1 MYFLLTATEWVT
13 SQIDIVTGV
22 IQNSW
27 AQMLGIVGIPMI
39 SSIIINQTWG
49 TIRSAIQNKRAR
61 VNNFKVTEKITQ
73 AVDKI
78 QTAKNDLENCVV
90 EKIKSGFESVEIK
103 NEKLNEKKKMLEKEA
118 IKKILETSKKADI
131 ILDSEKI
138 NNELIEF
145 EKKANEFIDNKLEIA
160 DEKVEVLA
168 EKAQVKET
176 KIVKAIEEK
185 AEDFKDKVKEKAEEI
200 LPIFKR

>member
-49 TIRSAIQNKRAR
+49 TIRSAIQNKRAK
-61 VNNFKVTEKITQ
+61 VSNFKVAEKITQ